1 MEFDLF
7 ISLPFSSLSLLPPSL
22 PLAWVFGDPH
32 LVTLDGFKYTFNGKG
47 EFTFIQ
53 TQNNLFTM
61 QGRMQQFNNMPATV
75 ITAIAAEE
83 RYSDRVMIA
92 NTRRGIDAYIN
103 GERADLSVIKQQDF
117 KNVTVI
123 RDTNSTISVEFSSGV
138 RISTRAENGFLSSL
152 GVVLPPS
159 FRGST
164 KGLLGV
170 YNGNASDD
178 LLTNGGITPLP
189 STTSPERIHNLF
201 GLTCKWLLCAM
212 HIIQCCIIV
221 TLFTEWS
228 KQQIINLHVYA

>member
-1 MEFDLF
+1 M
-7 ISLPFSSLSLLPPSL
+7 
-22 PLAWVFGDPH
+22 
-32 LVTLDGFKYTFNGKG
+32 K
-47 EFTFIQ
+47 
-53 TQNNLFTM
+53 
-61 QGRMQQFNNMPATV
+61 GRMQQFNNMPATV

-92 NTRRGIDAYIN
+92 NTQHGIDAYIN
-103 GERADLSVIKQQDF
+103 LERADLSIIKQQDF
-117 KNVTVI
+117 ANVTVI

-138 RISTRAENGFLSSL
+138 RISTRAENGFLSAV

-178 LLTNGGITPLP
+178 LLPKNGITPLA
-189 STTSPERIHNLF
+189 STSSPERIYNLF

-221 TLFTEWS
+221 S
-228 KQQIINLHVYA
+228 YIIH

>member
-1 MEFDLF
+1 MEFNLF
-7 ISLPFSSLSLLPPSL
+7 ISL

-138 RISTRAENGFLSSL
+138 RISARAENGFLSAV

-164 KGLLGV
+164 TKGLLGV
-170 YNGNASDD
+170 YNGDASDD
-178 LLTNGGITPLP
+178 LLPKNGITPLA
-189 STTSPERIHNLF
+189 STSPPERIYNLF
-201 GLTCKWLLCAM
+201 GLTCKWLLCAI
-212 HIIQCCIIV
+212 HIIQ
-221 TLFTEWS
+221 
-228 KQQIINLHVYA
+228 

>member
-1 MEFDLF
+1 MAFDLF
-7 ISLPFSSLSLLPPSL
+7 FSLPPSL
-22 PLAWVFGDPH
+22 PLSLFLSLSLPPSLLLAWVFGDPH

-61 QGRMQQFNNMPATV
+61 QGRMQQFNDMPATV

-92 NTRRGIDAYIN
+92 NTRRGIDTYIN
-103 GERADLSVIKQQDF
+103 GERVDLSAIKQQEF
-117 KNVTVI
+117 KNVSVI
-123 RDTNSTISVEFSSGV
+123 QGTNSTISVEFSSGI
-138 RISTRAENGFLSSL
+138 RISTRAENGFLSAV

-170 YNGNASDD
+170 YNGDASDD
-178 LLTNGGITPLP
+178 LLTKGGITPLAS
-189 STTSPERIHNLF
+189 STTPERIHELF
-201 GLTCKWLLCAM
+201 GLTCKWFLCTVRVIQYCTIV
-212 HIIQCCIIV
+212 IIIHYV
-221 TLFTEWS
+221 ELTT
-228 KQQIINLHVYA
+228 N